1 MKPGDLRIWLPPGAI
16 SGTIDPRFAGKTLLV
31 VRLFGPSGA
40 PYDPLYTEYLID
52 GKLVRDPTS
61 WVERLSRPV
70 DAPA

>member
-1 MKPGDLRIWLPPGAI
+1 MRPGDLRVWIPVDHVVNVHA
-16 SGTIDPRFAGKTLLV
+16 SRAGKTILV

-52 GKLVRDPTS
+52 GELLRDPTS

-70 DAPA
+70 DASA